1 MKKLI
6 TLSVMCLVAIAAVA
20 KEYAQEQPDSI
31 KTQELKEVVVNASYL
46 TREDDHISAI
56 PTKEQRKHDCQRL

>member
-56 PTKEQRKHDCQRL
+56 PTNNSSLKNYS